1 MEVKFQNLAW
11 TRAGEYKENMKI
23 LLVAVGSG
31 LGGVLR
37 YLVPGWIVASKGFPW
52 ATLTVN
58 VAGSLLIGF
67 LSGWLARQGGSSA
80 ESIRAFALVGF
91 CGGFTTF
98 STFSNETFR
107 LIESNQWFPASAY
120 AGVSVVAGVVAVF
133 AGHLISKGV

>member
-1 MEVKFQNLAW
+1 
-11 TRAGEYKENMKI
+11 MKV

-37 YLVPGWIVASKGFPW
+37 YLVPCWIGAAKGFPW

-58 VAGSLLIGF
+58 VVGSLLIGL
-67 LSGWLARQGGSSA
+67 LSGLLVRHGGSSA
-80 ESIRAFALVGF
+80 ESIRCFAVVGF

-107 LIESNQWFPASAY
+107 LMENGQWGFAVVYVGTSVA
-120 AGVSVVAGVVAVF
+120 AGLGAVALGWWLTRL
-133 AGHLISKGV
+133 G

>member
-1 MEVKFQNLAW
+1 
-11 TRAGEYKENMKI
+11 MKL

-37 YLVPGWIVASKGFPW
+37 YLVPGWIGAAKGFPW

-58 VAGSLLIGF
+58 VVGSLLIGL
-67 LSGWLARQGGSSA
+67 LSGLLARHGGSSA
-80 ESIRAFALVGF
+80 EAVRAFAVVGF

-107 LIESNQWFPASAY
+107 LMENGQWWFASAY
-120 AGVSVVAGVVAVF
+120 VGTSVAAGLGAVAFGWWLARLGQ
-133 AGHLISKGV
+133 AC

>member
-1 MEVKFQNLAW
+1 
-11 TRAGEYKENMKI
+11 MKI

-37 YLVPGWIVASKGFPW
+37 YLVPCWLGAAKGFPW

-58 VAGSLLIGF
+58 VVGSLLIGL
-67 LSGWLARQGGSSA
+67 LSGLLARHGESSA
-80 ESIRAFALVGF
+80 ESIRCFAVVGF

-107 LIESNQWFPASAY
+107 MLENNQWLSA
-120 AGVSVVAGVVAVF
+120 AGYVGISVAAGMVAVF
-133 AGHLISKGV
+133 AGYLISKGV

>member
-1 MEVKFQNLAW
+1 
-11 TRAGEYKENMKI
+11 MKI

-37 YLVPGWIVASKGFPW
+37 YLVPCWICAAKGFPW

-58 VAGSLLIGF
+58 VVGSLLIGA
-67 LSGWLARQGGSSA
+67 LSGLLARHGGSSA
-80 ESIRAFALVGF
+80 EAVRAFAVVGF

-107 LIESNQWFPASAY
+107 LMENGQWLT
-120 AGVSVVAGVVAVF
+120 AGTYVGLSVAAGLGAVALGWWLARLGQ
-133 AGHLISKGV
+133 AC

>member
-1 MEVKFQNLAW
+1 
-11 TRAGEYKENMKI
+11 MKM

-37 YLVPGWIVASKGFPW
+37 YLVPGWIGAAKGFPW

-58 VAGSLLIGF
+58 VVGSLLIGL
-67 LSGWLARQGGSSA
+67 LSGLLARHGGSSA
-80 ESIRAFALVGF
+80 EAVRAFAVVGF

-107 LIESNQWFPASAY
+107 LIEGNQWLSAAAY
-120 AGVSVVAGVVAVF
+120 VGLSVF
-133 AGHLISKGV
+133 AGLAAVFLGYLISKGVCA